1 MANYVVSDTSLTS
14 VADAIRTKGGT
25 SAALAYPAGFVS
37 AISAIP
43 TGGTAPVEP
52 KDVNFYDYDGTITNS
67 YTAQEFAALSAMP
80 ANPSHTGLTAQG
92 WNWTLSDAKTYVTS
106 YGKLNIGQ
114 MYTTVDGKTRIYI
127 RLEGGRLSPTL
138 GLCPNGSVD
147 VDWGDGSAHSTVTGT
162 SVLTLVNT
170 QHIYAAAG
178 DYVIA
183 LTVTGSCGII
193 GSSSYGSQLIW
204 KNSTTAYENRVY
216 QNTIRRVELGS
227 GMTGIGSYAFYNC
240 YSLVSVTI
248 PSGVTS
254 LSEGAFYFCYFL
266 PSVTIPGGVT
276 SIGSRA
282 FQSCESLSSVTFP
295 NSVTSIGGYA
305 FAHCHSLLSVTIP
318 SSVTSIDSNAFYGCY
333 SFPSLTIPNGVTSIG
348 SYAFY
353 NCYSL
358 KSLTIPSS
366 VTTIGDRVFSYC
378 YSLVSATIPSSTAG
392 SSIAMFSSCYSL
404 VSATVPSGV
413 TSIASNTFT
422 SCYGLAEIHIKPAS
436 PPTVSNADAWKNLP
450 TDCVIYVPSGS
461 LSAYTSATNYPSS
474 STYTYVEE

>member
-204 KNSTTAYENRVY
+204 KLLFSFVCDDPWQRDESQRRSVLLLLFSFVRDDSRRCDKHWLQSVPKLRVSFVRDVSQQCDEY
-216 QNTIRRVELGS
+216 RRLCVR
-227 GMTGIGSYAFYNC
+227 
-240 YSLVSVTI
+240 
-248 PSGVTS
+248 P
-254 LSEGAFYFCYFL
+254 LSFSF
-266 PSVTIPGGVT
+266 V
-276 SIGSRA
+276 RD
-282 FQSCESLSSVTFP
+282 
-295 NSVTSIGGYA
+295 
-305 FAHCHSLLSVTIP
+305 
-318 SSVTSIDSNAFYGCY
+318 DSKQC
-333 SFPSLTIPNGVTSIG
+333 
-348 SYAFY
+348 
-353 NCYSL
+353 
-358 KSLTIPSS
+358 
-366 VTTIGDRVFSYC
+366 D
-378 YSLVSATIPSSTAG
+378 
-392 SSIAMFSSCYSL
+392 
-404 VSATVPSGV
+404 
-413 TSIASNTFT
+413 
-422 SCYGLAEIHIKPAS
+422 EH
-436 PPTVSNADAWKNLP
+436 
-450 TDCVIYVPSGS
+450 
-461 LSAYTSATNYPSS
+461 
-474 STYTYVEE
+474 